1 MNAKKHN
8 EMMREWTRRVREVHA
23 HWAELGHDNSA
34 GCSGHAYPN
43 HGCPNPEL
51 HARLMPTVP
60 IKIDARMAV
69 GERT

>member
-1 MNAKKHN
+1 VNKHN
-8 EMMREWTRRVREVHA
+8 EMIREWTRRVLEVHT

-51 HARLMPTVP
+51 HKRLMPAGIHRAGLWRKGYLT
-60 IKIDARMAV
+60 
-69 GERT
+69 